1 MTRAYSDLYIDE
13 VMSNLGEMMDYG
25 VNVLGEEMEQFYSR
39 FLASRVA
46 GQISCGNPKYL
57 CMPGIRLATLV
68 ARQTG
73 IDAEEIETAASV
85 LNQEYWIGG
94 AMAYLQWYF
103 NMSFQSLHT
112 KGVTAGSIAP
122 YYYALRNEDLSRTV
136 EVAEKMLKE
145 YDKTH
150 SPLKTARKNAGLT
163 QRELAEKSGVPLRTI
178 RAYEQSRIVGGRASA
193 QGMYNIASV
202 LGCPL
207 DYLLGTQD
215 FIPRL

>member
-1 MTRAYSDLYIDE
+1 MTRAYSDLYIE
-13 VMSNLGEMMDYG
+13 EAMSNLADMMDYG

-68 ARQTG
+68 AQQTG
-73 IDAEEIETAASV
+73 IEAEEAETATSIMT
-85 LNQEYWIGG
+85 QEYWVGS
-94 AMAYLQWYF
+94 AMAYLQWYY

-112 KGVTAGSIAP
+112 KGVTASTIAP
-122 YYYALRNEDLSRTV
+122 YCFALRNEDLSRTV
-136 EVAEKMLKE
+136 EVADEMLKD
-145 YDKTH
+145 YDQAHT
-150 SPLKTARKNAGLT
+150 PLKTARKNAGLT
-163 QRELAEKSGVPLRTI
+163 QRQLAEQSGVPLRTI

-193 QGMYNIASV
+193 QAMYNIASI

-215 FIPRL
+215 KIR

>member
-39 FLASRVA
+39 FLASHVA

-73 IDAEEIETAASV
+73 IDAEEIETAASIF
-85 LNQEYWIGG
+85 NREYWTGG

-112 KGVTAGSIAP
+112 KGVTAGSIAS

-136 EVAEKMLKE
+136 EVAEEMLQE
-145 YDKTH
+145 YDKAHT
-150 SPLKTARKNAGLT
+150 PLKTARKNAGLT
-163 QRELAEKSGVPLRTI
+163 QRQLADRSGVPLRTI

-215 FIPRL
+215 FMPK

>member
-1 MTRAYSDLYIDE
+1 MTRAYSDLYIE
-13 VMSNLGEMMDYG
+13 EAMSNLADMMDYG

-68 ARQTG
+68 AKQTG
-73 IDAEEIETAASV
+73 IEAEEVEAVTSV
-85 LNQEYWIGG
+85 FSEEYWIGS

-112 KGVTAGSIAP
+112 KGVTASSIVP
-122 YYYALRNEDLSRTV
+122 YCFVLRNEDLSRTV

-145 YDKTH
+145 YDKAHT
-150 SPLKTARKNAGLT
+150 PLKTARKNAGLT
-163 QRELAEKSGVPLRTI
+163 QRQLAEQSGVPLRTI

-207 DYLLGTQD
+207 DYLLNSQEKHY
-215 FIPRL
+215 L